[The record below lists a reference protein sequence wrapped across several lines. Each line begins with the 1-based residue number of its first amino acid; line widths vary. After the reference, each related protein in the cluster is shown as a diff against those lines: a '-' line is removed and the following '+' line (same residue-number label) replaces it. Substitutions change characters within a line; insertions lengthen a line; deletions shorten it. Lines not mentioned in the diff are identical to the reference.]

1 MVWGTGLNQ
10 VGTEPMWKVKVL
22 LLVMLLSAGCVP
34 VSAAPSELG
43 AASPVSAAVASSWTT
58 APDPRLAGL
67 WIDMSMGPQVVD
79 LFNQVATE
87 QDIARA
93 DHVSMIDLLDK
104 VKVGRKLV
112 VFKNVADAEM
122 LVPRLADKMDIIGY
136 NLEHGPTNHED
147 EQADPVGSVQRVRRL
162 ADQYG
167 LQVAL
172 GPDRAFALSHG
183 VAMAPYV
190 DMFVLQVQRAQT
202 EPETVREFVV
212 PLVRDLLQANP
223 NLEISVQ
230 IRTEGDV
237 KALADL
243 LAMLKPE
250 LDGVS
255 ILTSPET
262 VPVAE
267 ALVAELRAPVP
278 EVPAPLPQ
286 STPVKSDAAAHA
298 QAAVLET
305 ATPAMR
311 RTATIT
317 PTAAPAARPTPADD
331 TLALRTL
338 LLLTGLVGLGVIVV
352 GLLATVFIYSY
363 QTFRAR

>member
-1 MVWGTGLNQ
+1 
-10 VGTEPMWKVKVL
+10 MWKVKVL
-22 LLVMLLSAGCVP
+22 LLIMLLSAACVP
-34 VSAAPSELG
+34 VSAAQTPQQ
-43 AASPVSAAVASSWTT
+43 

-79 LFNQVATE
+79 LFNGIATD

-104 VKVGRKLV
+104 VEAGRKLV
-112 VFKNVADAEM
+112 VFKNAADAEA

-136 NLEHGPTNHED
+136 NLEHGPTNHEE
-147 EQADPVGSVQRVRRL
+147 EQANPVGSVQRMRAL

-167 LQVAL
+167 KKVAL
-172 GPDRAFALSHG
+172 GPDRAFALSDG

-202 EPETVREFVV
+202 EPETVRDFVV
-212 PLVRDLLQANP
+212 PLVRELRRVNP

-243 LAMLKPE
+243 LASLKPE

-267 ALVAELRAPVP
+267 ALVAELRAPL
-278 EVPAPLPQ
+278 AASSTPLPL
-286 STPVKSDAAAHA
+286 SPPTPDKSDTHA
-298 QAAVLET
+298 QAAMLET
-305 ATPAMR
+305 ATPSTR
-311 RTATIT
+311 RAASPT
-317 PTAAPAARPTPADD
+317 PTAVSVAIPAPVNEDKA
-331 TLALRTL
+331 LALRTL
-338 LLLTGLVGLGVIVV
+338 LLLAGLITLGVIFV
-352 GLLATVFIYSY
+352 GLLATVFLYSY
-363 QTFRAR
+363 NNFRAR

>member
-1 MVWGTGLNQ
+1 
-10 VGTEPMWKVKVL
+10 MWKVKVL
-22 LLVMLLSAGCVP
+22 LLIMLLSAGCVP
-34 VSAAPSELG
+34 VSAAQTPQQ
-43 AASPVSAAVASSWTT
+43 
-58 APDPRLAGL
+58 APDPRLTGL

-79 LFNQVATE
+79 LFNGVATE
-87 QDIARA
+87 QDVARA

-104 VKVGRKLV
+104 VEVGRKLV
-112 VFKNVADAEM
+112 VFKNVADAEA

-147 EQADPVGSVQRVRRL
+147 EQADPVGSVRRMRAL

-167 LQVAL
+167 KKVAL
-172 GPDRAFALSHG
+172 GPDRAFALSDG

-212 PLVRDLLQANP
+212 PLARELRRANP

-243 LAMLKPE
+243 LASLKPE
-250 LDGVS
+250 LNGVS

-267 ALVAELRAPVP
+267 ALVAELRAPL
-278 EVPAPLPQ
+278 AASSTPLPQ
-286 STPVKSDAAAHA
+286 PTPDTSGTHA

-305 ATPAMR
+305 PTSNAR
-311 RTATIT
+311 R
-317 PTAAPAARPTPADD
+317 AAPATAVPVAVPAPVNEDRA
-331 TLALRTL
+331 LALRTL
-338 LLLTGLVGLGVIVV
+338 LLLAGLVTLGVIFV
-352 GLLATVFIYSY
+352 GLLATVFLYSY
-363 QTFRAR
+363 NNFRAR

>member
-1 MVWGTGLNQ
+1 MR
-10 VGTEPMWKVKVL
+10 KVTVL
-22 LLVMLLSAGCVP
+22 LLIMLLATGCVP
-34 VSAAPSELG
+34 VS
-43 AASPVSAAVASSWTT
+43 VASSLPKTWT
-58 APDPRLAGL
+58 ASPDPRLAGL

-79 LFNQVATE
+79 LFNLVATD

-93 DHVSMIDLLDK
+93 DHVSMVDLLDK
-104 VKVGRKLV
+104 VKVGQKLV
-112 VFKNVADAEM
+112 VFKTAADAEL
-122 LVPRLADKMDIIGY
+122 LVPRLADKIDIIGF
-136 NLEHGPTNHED
+136 NLEHGPTDHPE
-147 EQADPVGSVQRVRRL
+147 EQADPVGSVQRIRRL

-167 LQVAL
+167 LKVML
-172 GPDRAFALSHG
+172 GPDRAFALSDG
-183 VAMAPYV
+183 SAMAPYV
-190 DMFVLQVQRAQT
+190 DLYVLQVQRAQT

-212 PLVRDLLQANP
+212 PLVHDLLRANP
-223 NLEISVQ
+223 NLGISVQ
-230 IRTEGDV
+230 VRTEGDV

-267 ALVAELRAPVP
+267 ALVAELRAPVTELP
-278 EVPAPLPQ
+278 TPLPQ
-286 STPVKSDAAAHA
+286 STPVKSSVPA

-305 ATPAMR
+305 PTPAMR
-311 RTATIT
+311 RTGAIAAVAT
-317 PTAAPAARPTPADD
+317 PSAAPVTLPAAADE

-338 LLLTGLVGLGVIVV
+338 LLLAGLIGLGVIVV

-363 QTFRAR
+363 QNFRAR